1 MESDQGGSVMTTR
14 LARFRTAI
22 AVAIFIAASV
32 SSALSQKTG
41 GGGPPTGPTGG
52 PTTGTGIGTPN
63 PNTPGTTP
71 RIPNPNQDPNNNPNN
86 NRFPEQQR
94 PIFLSGKVML
104 DDGTPPPDAVTIERV
119 CNGNPRAEAY
129 TDSKGR
135 FSFQLGQS
143 QGILQDASMS
153 SAGDGRFGGGG
164 YGSTNGPL
172 GTNQSTGGFG
182 GSGGGMSQRDLMG
195 CEIRAS
201 LPGFRSDSVNLGGR
215 RMFDNPDVGTIIL
228 HRLANVEGVTISAIS
243 LQAPKDAKKAFDK
256 GREFLKKKKEPEAAK
271 EFEKAVEIYPKY
283 STAWFELGR
292 LKEHQSDADGA
303 LKAYSQALAADPK
316 YLNPYRQLAGMYVK
330 DQKWKDVADTTSRLI
345 KLDPVD
351 FPDAYFYNSVANYY
365 LKNYDEAEKSVREAQ
380 KLDNQNR
387 MPKSNQLL
395 GVILAE
401 KQDYA
406 GAAEQIKKYL
416 TFLPAGQEAEN
427 AKKQLMELEKITSAP
442 KPPEQQ

>member
-1 MESDQGGSVMTTR
+1 MTTQ
-14 LARFRTAI
+14 LARLRTVLVLAMG
-22 AVAIFIAASV
+22 IAASV
-32 SSALSQKTG
+32 PSAFSQKTG
-41 GGGPPTGPTGG
+41 GGAPTTG
-52 PTTGTGIGTPN
+52 PTTGPPGIGTPT
-63 PNTPGTTP
+63 PGLPGTTP
-71 RIPNPNQDPNNNPNN
+71 GLPRNPNPTQNPSN
-86 NRFPEQQR
+86 NRFPDQQR

-104 DDGTPPPDAVTIERV
+104 DDGTPPSEPVTIERV

-143 QGILQDASMS
+143 QGVLQDASMS
-153 SAGDGRFGGGG
+153 AAGDGRFGGYGNTTPGG
-164 YGSTNGPL
+164 TT
-172 GTNQSTGGFG
+172 GTSQSSGGFG
-182 GSGGGMSQRDLMG
+182 GSSSGISERDLMG

-201 LPGFRSDSVNLGGR
+201 LPGFRSDAVNLGGR
-215 RMFDNPDVGTIIL
+215 RTFDNPDLGTIVL
-228 HRLANVEGVTISAIS
+228 HRLANVEGATISAVS

-256 GREFLKKKKEPEAAK
+256 GRDLLKKKKDAEAGK
-271 EFEKAVEIYPKY
+271 EFEKSVEIYPKY

-292 LKEHQSDADGA
+292 LKEQQNDADGA
-303 LKAYSQALAADPK
+303 VKAYSQALAADPK
-316 YLNPYRQLAGMYVK
+316 YLNPYRQLAQIYMK
-330 DQKWKDVADTTSRLI
+330 DQKWQEVADTTSRLI

-351 FPDAYFYNSVANYY
+351 FPEAYFFNSAANFY

-380 KLDNQNR
+380 KLDTRNR

-416 TFLPAGQEAEN
+416 TFLQPGKEADTVR
-427 AKKQLMELEKITSAP
+427 KQLMELEKMTAAP
-442 KPPEQQ
+442 KPAEQQ

>member
-1 MESDQGGSVMTTR
+1 MTR
-14 LARFRTAI
+14 LARFRTALVL
-22 AVAIFIAASV
+22 AASLAASV
-32 SSALSQKTG
+32 SSAWSQKTG
-41 GGGPPTGPTGG
+41 GGGTPINPGG
-52 PTTGTGIGTPN
+52 GTTGTGIPTPTPGNPGTTPGFPNPNQNPN
-63 PNTPGTTP
+63 PNT
-71 RIPNPNQDPNNNPNN
+71 
-86 NRFPEQQR
+86 RFPDQQR

-104 DDGTPPPDAVTIERV
+104 DDGTPPPEAVIIERV
-119 CNGNPRAEAY
+119 CNGNPHAEAY

-143 QGILQDASMS
+143 QGVMQDASMS
-153 SAGDGRFGGGG
+153 SAGEGRFGGGG
-164 YGSTNGPL
+164 YGNTGSPL
-172 GTNQSTGGFG
+172 GTNQSNGGFG
-182 GSGGGMSQRDLMG
+182 GPGGLSGRDLMG
-195 CEIRAS
+195 CEIRAA
-201 LPGFRSDSVNLGGR
+201 LPGFRSDSINLGAR
-215 RMFDNPDVGTIIL
+215 RAFDNPDLGTIVL
-228 HRLANVEGVTISAIS
+228 HRLANVQGATISAVS

-256 GREFLKKKKEPEAAK
+256 GRDLLKKKKDSEAAK

-292 LKEHQSDADGA
+292 LKEQQSDPEGA
-303 LKAYSQALAADPK
+303 LKAYGQALAADPK
-316 YLNPYRQLAGMYVK
+316 YLNPYRQLAGIYVK
-330 DQKWKDVADTTSRLI
+330 DQKWKDAADTTSRLI

-380 KLDNQNR
+380 KLDSRNR

-395 GVILAE
+395 GAILAE

-427 AKKQLMELEKITSAP
+427 AKKQLIELEKVTAAP
-442 KPPEQQ
+442 KPAEPQ